1 MKNILHQQELL
12 LVPGTGLLNNEYC
25 EKTNAEN
32 NGRPMSASEKLEEAC
47 CSGLLYDVLAKVFSN
62 CQNFST
68 LYLWH
73 SRSGISSLLITLGLE
88 PGLAEPH
95 FSIDPVSF
103 FSPVILN

>member
-1 MKNILHQQELL
+1 MKNILFQQELL
-12 LVPGTGLLNNEYC
+12 LVTGTALLNNEYC

-47 CSGLLYDVLAKVFSN
+47 CSGLLNDVLARVFSH
-62 CQNFST
+62 CEMFSN

-73 SRSGISSLLITLGLE
+73 SRPGISTLLLTLGLE
-88 PGLAEPH
+88 PGLTEPH

-103 FSPVILN
+103 FSPVICN